1 MADIYVNS
9 EELKSI
15 ASGMKVKAANIIESY
30 QNDASSA
37 ILMGGECLQI
47 SGLDTTTLLNSF
59 NKIFMNINTRISTLA
74 DFLSTTVANEY
85 DSTTA
90 SITNEFNN
98 NFANE
103 LAGILGISVGAS
115 KVTNNSGIATP
126 WSKGE
131 ELDPGFSQPS
141 TPSTGDSSNALPN
154 DENRTNYDGNKRKD
168 PEYSY
173 RNNPSIGN
181 GTATSGSDSAS
192 EPVTLPNPAPNPGDS
207 KPGIATP
214 WPKGEEL
221 DPGFSYPGEN
231 SPSTGTD
238 TTIHGT
244 GGSIS
249 TPTPL
254 PGNTTLTPGTN
265 NDANIDPG
273 MSYSRENNIPNM
285 NIPSTETNTST
296 GITTPSYGN
305 GSVGGID
312 PDMSYPNYG
321 NMKNLIDS
329 RIDDI
334 KINPVKRPIYELPVQ
349 PKPKPEIMSTN
360 NILR

>member
-9 EELKSI
+9 EELKLI
-15 ASGMKVKAANIIESY
+15 ASGMKIKAANIIESY

-90 SITNEFNN
+90 SIANEFNN

-103 LAGILGISVGAS
+103 IAGILGISVGAS

-126 WSKGE
+126 WSKDE

-141 TPSTGDSSNALPN
+141 THLTEDSSNAISN

-181 GTATSGSDSAS
+181 GTATSSNNSAS
-192 EPVTLPNPAPNPGDS
+192 EPVTLPYPGPNLGDS
-207 KPGIATP
+207 KPGTSYPIPGVSNPSTGGQG
-214 WPKGEEL
+214 KL
-221 DPGFSYPGEN
+221 DPGFGYPG
-231 SPSTGTD
+231 
-238 TTIHGT
+238 
-244 GGSIS
+244 
-249 TPTPL
+249 
-254 PGNTTLTPGTN
+254 GNN
-265 NDANIDPG
+265 NDAN
-273 MSYSRENNIPNM
+273 
-285 NIPSTETNTST
+285 
-296 GITTPSYGN
+296 
-305 GSVGGID
+305 ID

-329 RIDDI
+329 RIDGI

-360 NILR
+360 NMVR

>member
-9 EELKSI
+9 DELKLI
-15 ASGMKVKAANIIESY
+15 ATGMKTKAANIMEAY
-30 QNDASSA
+30 QNEASSA

-59 NKIFMNINTRISTLA
+59 NKIFTNINTRISTLA

-103 LAGILGISVGAS
+103 IAGILGISVGAS
-115 KVTNNSGIATP
+115 KVTNNSGIAIP
-126 WSKGE
+126 WQKGE

-141 TPSTGDSSNALPN
+141 TPSTRDNSNALSN
-154 DENRTNYDGNKRKD
+154 AENRTNYDGNKRKD

-181 GTATSGSDSAS
+181 
-192 EPVTLPNPAPNPGDS
+192 S
-207 KPGIATP
+207 KPGISSPTP
-214 WPKGEEL
+214 GV
-221 DPGFSYPGEN
+221 SN
-231 SPSTGTD
+231 TSA
-238 TTIHGT
+238 

-249 TPTPL
+249 TTTPL

-265 NDANIDPG
+265 NDANIDP
-273 MSYSRENNIPNM
+273 
-285 NIPSTETNTST
+285 
-296 GITTPSYGN
+296 
-305 GSVGGID
+305 
-312 PDMSYPNYG
+312 DMSYPNYG

-329 RIDDI
+329 RI

-360 NILR
+360 NVLR

>member
-9 EELKSI
+9 DELKLI
-15 ASGMKVKAANIIESY
+15 ATGMKTKAANIMEAY
-30 QNDASSA
+30 QNEASSA

-59 NKIFMNINTRISTLA
+59 NKIFTNINTRISTLA

-90 SITNEFNN
+90 SIANEFNN

-103 LAGILGISVGAS
+103 IAGILGISVGTS

-126 WSKGE
+126 GPKDE
-131 ELDPGFSQPS
+131 ELDPGFSQSS
-141 TPSTGDSSNALPN
+141 THSTGDSSNAISN
-154 DENRTNYDGNKRKD
+154 DKNRTNYDGNKRKD
-168 PEYSY
+168 PVYSY
-173 RNNPSIGN
+173 RNNPSLIN
-181 GTATSGSDSAS
+181 GTATSSNNSAS
-192 EPVTLPNPAPNPGDS
+192 EPVTLPNPSPNPGNS
-207 KPGIATP
+207 KPGISSPTP
-214 WPKGEEL
+214 GV
-221 DPGFSYPGEN
+221 SN
-231 SPSTGTD
+231 TS
-238 TTIHGT
+238 T

-249 TPTPL
+249 TTTPL

-265 NDANIDPG
+265 NDANIDP
-273 MSYSRENNIPNM
+273 R
-285 NIPSTETNTST
+285 
-296 GITTPSYGN
+296 
-305 GSVGGID
+305 
-312 PDMSYPNYG
+312 MSYPNYG

-329 RIDDI
+329 RIGDI

-360 NILR
+360 NVLR